1 MSNLVMYLRLSLE
14 DDVNADESN
23 SITNQRRIIREYI
36 STHEDLR
43 TMNVLEKCDDGY
55 SGTSM
60 NRPGMQ
66 ELLTMVKEQ
75 RVDCIIVKDMSR
87 FARNYLETGKYVE
100 QIFPFMGI
108 RFIAINDNY
117 DSKDFVGGI
126 ADMDVQFKSLL
137 YDFYS
142 KDLSQKV
149 STAVM
154 ARKDK
159 GMFIGICAPFGY
171 LKSKDNAYELLVDE
185 EAAAIVKRIF
195 TLRTGGE
202 SIAGIVRMLNNEG
215 IDTPAAYHRKKGTYA
230 NMYTKGDSPLW
241 TDYKVNSI
249 LNNEM
254 YIGTFVYGKSR
265 VKEVG
270 SKRKQMLPPEEWKRI
285 PDHHEA
291 IVSREMYEQVQTMK
305 GKVPEAF
312 TPRGKRASVYTGRV
326 VCECCG
332 RNMIYHM
339 DRLCKRFF
347 NCEVN
352 YRKKNNCVHRVLVA
366 DLDSIIKGELS
377 RHISGLAK
385 LKCLLE
391 KEKEQQNERIR
402 GAKQRLNMAE
412 DTLRRLELELQTA
425 YESYVKGLT
434 DKETYLMQKES
445 YEVMI
450 SGIKEKIEAQKEA
463 VVVLENQKPSD
474 NSGLK
479 FLEGNSEVAEITDE
493 LLDAL
498 LEKIVVY
505 ADKTIELRWKFSN
518 RSN

>member
-1 MSNLVMYLRLSLE
+1 MARKNDSPQKAAMREMMRDYLKSNDISIKNGT
-14 DDVNADESN
+14 DVNAVMRDMMSVLLEGTLDE
-23 SITNQRRIIREYI
+23 EFD
-36 STHEDLR
+36 EEL
-43 TMNVLEKCDDGY
+43 GY
-55 SGTSM
+55 SKYDYRNKETDNSRNGHSSKTMHTSY
-60 NRPGMQ
+60 G
-66 ELLTMVKEQ
+66 
-75 RVDCIIVKDMSR
+75 DMD
-87 FARNYLETGKYVE
+87 
-100 QIFPFMGI
+100 
-108 RFIAINDNY
+108 IAIPRDRNGEYEPQLIKKYQNT
-117 DSKDFVGGI
+117 VTQ
-126 ADMDVQFKSLL
+126 DMEEKI
-137 YDFYS
+137 
-142 KDLSQKV
+142 LS
-149 STAVM
+149 M
-154 ARKDK
+154 
-159 GMFIGICAPFGY
+159 Y
-171 LKSKDNAYELLVDE
+171 
-185 EAAAIVKRIF
+185 
-195 TLRTGGE
+195 
-202 SIAGIVRMLNNEG
+202 
-215 IDTPAAYHRKKGTYA
+215 DTPAAYHRRKGTYA

-270 SKRKQMLPPEEWKRI
+270 SGRKQMLPPEEWKRI
-285 PDHHEA
+285 PDHHESL
-291 IVSREMYEQVQTMK
+291 VSRAMYEQVQAMK
-305 GKVPEAF
+305 GKVPEVF
-312 TPRGKRASVYTGRV
+312 TPKGKRASVYTGRV
-326 VCECCG
+326 VCDCCG

-339 DRLCKRFF
+339 DRLGKRFF

-352 YRKKNNCVHRVLVA
+352 YRKKNNCVNRVLVT

-385 LKCLLE
+385 LKTLLD

-412 DTLRRLELELQTA
+412 DTLRRLELELRTA
-425 YESYVKGLT
+425 YESYAKGIT
-434 DKETYLMQKES
+434 EKETYLMQKES

-463 VVVLENQKPSD
+463 VFVLENQKPSD